1 MKIGVENRRTV
12 AIAAVL
18 MVIGVFLFVRMIVG
32 WESTPA
38 VKAAPA
44 PSAVDVVLGQTQA
57 ATPNGR
63 AKQVPALPTLDPRL
77 RLKLLAQSE
86 EVKYEGRGRNI
97 FRAEA
102 EPEIPKPNPG
112 FLRKQEEQRQAQ
124 QPPAPPPPPPIPLK
138 FFGFASAPGA
148 PRKVFLSEG
157 DDVFIAGEGEVV
169 DRRYRVVKINAMS
182 VEIEDVLSNNRQTI
196 PLTQG

>member
-1 MKIGVENRRTV
+1 MKIGAENRRTV

-18 MVIGVFLFVRMIVG
+18 LVIGVFLFARMIYG

-44 PSAVDVVLGQTQA
+44 PSAVDVALAQTQA
-57 ATPNGR
+57 PTLKGR

-77 RLKLLAQSE
+77 RLNLLAQSE
-86 EVKYEGRGRNI
+86 EVKYEGSGRNI

-102 EPEIPKPNPG
+102 EPEIPKPNPA
-112 FLRKQEEQRQAQ
+112 FLKRQEEQRQMQ